1 MKLGMPMECVDLAVQ
16 IRTDPFLLVANGF
29 KIWSPYRPRAVW
41 FLSHL
46 LVDQKFMTL
55 FSILFGAGY
64 EQTMEA
70 FQKNFP
76 AWVEKQPRPGR
87 GAEGSS

>member
-1 MKLGMPMECVDLAVQ
+1 MTRQGVEPVGPGQVYRLPPGHRFRVVEACE
-16 IRTDPFLLVANGF
+16 LVEF
-29 KIWSPYRPRAVW
+29 TP
-41 FLSHL
+41 
-46 LVDQKFMTL
+46 T
-55 FSILFGAGY
+55 GAGY

-87 GAEGSS
+87 GAEGGS

>member
-1 MKLGMPMECVDLAVQ
+1 M
-16 IRTDPFLLVANGF
+16 
-29 KIWSPYRPRAVW
+29 
-41 FLSHL
+41 
-46 LVDQKFMTL
+46 DQKFMTL